1 MSKIKRLALESIR
14 NRLNYSCPLPR
25 IPEWVGGSSA
35 CNYSMPKVS
44 SAISEIKTLA
54 LRANRCLTDVS
65 KRCSE
70 GTGQK
75 YPVGSSEE

>member
-14 NRLNYSCPLPR
+14 NRLNYSCPIPR
-25 IPEWVGGSSA
+25 IPEWARGSSA

-44 SAISEIKTLA
+44 SAISETKTLA

-65 KRCSE
+65 RCSE